1 MSSAGEKVKSGTAA
15 CSHGWPARWLCAGGV
30 SRAQAASKGGEIAV
44 GRGVRRVGGHEE
56 QEGAGEAT
64 QSGGRAPY
72 GTGGG
77 KQRSRQEEEEK
88 DWFANSE
95 NFRDPYVNQ
104 R

>member
-1 MSSAGEKVKSGTAA
+1 MLQRARHRDGEVAAAGLGGGAWHGEKRYIARGMWVQGSRGDAWGGGKAGV
-15 CSHGWPARWLCAGGV
+15 GLRPA
-30 SRAQAASKGGEIAV
+30 
-44 GRGVRRVGGHEE
+44 
-56 QEGAGEAT
+56 
-64 QSGGRAPY
+64 QSGGRAAY

-95 NFRDPYVNQ
+95 NFRDPDVNQ